1 MKRFAISL
9 TLVLTFLLPAL
20 ASAATS
26 TWVIDADHSSIQF
39 KVKHLM
45 VSNVKGEFKKFSGAL
60 TIDDA
65 DITRSKVD
73 VTIDAT
79 SIDTGNAKRDE
90 HLRSPDFLD
99 VAKNPTLKF
108 VSTKVAK
115 TGDGTLKVT
124 GTLMLHGVSREVVL
138 DVEGPTS
145 AIKDP
150 WGNTKRG
157 ASATTKI
164 NRKDF
169 GLTWNKA
176 LETGGVVVG
185 DEVAITL
192 EVELLKK

>member
-115 TGDGTLKVT
+115 SGDGTLKVT

>member
-9 TLVLTFLLPAL
+9 SLVLTFLLPAL

-26 TWVIDADHSSIQF
+26 TWVIDADHSSVQF

-73 VTIDAT
+73 VTIDAA
-79 SIDTGNAKRDE
+79 SIDTGDAKRDE
-90 HLRSPDFLD
+90 HLRSPDFFD

>member
-20 ASAATS
+20 ASAAIS

-115 TGDGTLKVT
+115 SGDGTLKVT
-124 GTLMLHGVSREVVL
+124 GTLMIHGVSREVVL

>member
-1 MKRFAISL
+1 MKRFAVSL
-9 TLVLTFLLPAL
+9 SLVLTFLLPAL
-20 ASAATS
+20 ASAAAS
-26 TWVIDADHSSIQF
+26 TWVIDAEHSSVQF

-115 TGDGTLKVT
+115 TGNGTLKVT